1 MKPLNQKSKTVT
13 AIANL
18 SKWRHTLGYERL
30 NFIKTVISFKL
41 VYNFK
46 KNPLKTSDVCV
57 CICMYISCYKLV
69 VKFIW
74 KCSDTRIANINL
86 KKNSLRKLS
95 LPDISMYY
103 NTRVIKTMRYW
114 GWKNKQLIKENTPQ
128 INSYTYG

>member
-57 CICMYISCYKLV
+57 CICMYISC
-69 VKFIW
+69 
-74 KCSDTRIANINL
+74 
-86 KKNSLRKLS
+86 
-95 LPDISMYY
+95 
-103 NTRVIKTMRYW
+103 
-114 GWKNKQLIKENTPQ
+114 
-128 INSYTYG
+128 